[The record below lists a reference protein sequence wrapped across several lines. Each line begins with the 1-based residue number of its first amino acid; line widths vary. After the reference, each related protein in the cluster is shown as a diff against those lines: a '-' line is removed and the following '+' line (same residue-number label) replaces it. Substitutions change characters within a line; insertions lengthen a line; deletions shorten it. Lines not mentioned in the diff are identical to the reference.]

1 MHLYTITI
9 IMHNFMETK
18 TWNTCFIIR
27 YKVRFYITH
36 NFYRIFLYKNKCA
49 RKKPANIFI
58 NNLWKLKYLM
68 EFFIC
73 TKNKSFSA
81 LR

>member
-1 MHLYTITI
+1 
-9 IMHNFMETK
+9 METK
-18 TWNTCFIIR
+18 TWKTCFIIR

-36 NFYRIFLYKNKCA
+36 NFTEYFYKINVG
-49 RKKPANIFI
+49 KKRIFI